1 MQHDQRR
8 PLRAALV
15 FVTGA
20 LCGVVWVTAAN
31 LFTRDRDLDLLR
43 QVVEMTEDEYVGEV
57 ARPELVD
64 DALRGMLSRLD
75 RYSSFF
81 GPEEISTLDR
91 ETYGE
96 FRGIGVVFVPPAAEG
111 NVLFAVPD
119 GPGGRAGLRVGDRI
133 LSVDGTPLGEL
144 PAPGLSAYL
153 QSGPER
159 VELCVLGLDQRER
172 TLDVRPEAVLDP
184 TVRHARMID
193 PENGIGY
200 LAILSFTH
208 RTPEEFDRAVTSL
221 RQAGLRGL
229 VVDLRGNPGGILD
242 AAVELANRF
251 VPEGVL
257 VSTQTR
263 KELRPVEADPAKAT
277 LAGMPLVLLVD
288 ERSASASEVLAGA
301 LQDHAAGAL
310 VGRPTYGKG
319 TVQTLTRFGENR
331 AIVKL
336 TTANYL
342 TPSGRRI
349 ERHEGEDSGLAPDVA
364 VGLEPDEREAVY
376 RYLASYTPPEE
387 ALEAI
392 RAWEDD
398 SERRLLPPPPPDRQL
413 DVALRLLSG
422 AELALGGSD
431 DADGT
436 DGDGERLH

>member
-1 MQHDQRR
+1 M
-8 PLRAALV
+8 RAALV
-15 FVTGA
+15 FAVGA
-20 LCGVVWVTAAN
+20 LCGVVWATAAG

-57 ARPELVD
+57 ARPALVD

-81 GPEEISTLDR
+81 GPEDISSLDR

-96 FRGIGVVFVPPAAEG
+96 FRGIGVVFVPPASEG
-111 NVLFAVPD
+111 NVLFPVPG

-133 LSVDGTPLGEL
+133 LSVDGTPLDEL

-153 QSGPER
+153 QSSPER
-159 VELCVLGLDQRER
+159 VELCVLGLDRRER
-172 TLDVRPEAVLDP
+172 TLQVTPEAVLDP
-184 TVRHARMID
+184 TVRHARMVD
-193 PENGIGY
+193 PEHGIGY

-208 RTPEEFDRAVTSL
+208 RTPEEFDRAVAAL
-221 RQAGLRGL
+221 RRDGLRGL
-229 VVDLRGNPGGILD
+229 VVDLRANPGGILE

-251 VPEGVL
+251 VGSGVL
-257 VSTQTR
+257 VSTETR
-263 KELRPVEADPAKAT
+263 KGRKPVEADPAKAS

-319 TVQTLTRFGENR
+319 TVQTLTRFGDNR

-364 VGLEPDEREAVY
+364 VSIEPDEREAVY

-392 RAWEDD
+392 RAWEDG
-398 SERRLLPPPPPDRQL
+398 SERRLLPPPPPDHQL
-413 DVALRLLSG
+413 EVAVRLLNG
-422 AELALGGSD
+422 AELALEGSGGPD
-431 DADGT
+431 DP